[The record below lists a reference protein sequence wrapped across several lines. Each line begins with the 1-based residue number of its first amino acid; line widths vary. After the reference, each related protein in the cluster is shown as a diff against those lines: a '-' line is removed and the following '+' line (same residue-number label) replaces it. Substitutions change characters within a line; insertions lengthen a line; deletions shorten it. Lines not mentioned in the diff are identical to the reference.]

1 VQVRPHDRWH
11 GITFVT
17 RFLPHGRWRWITF
30 VGGFLAGFVVLVL
43 ANSVLGIVH
52 GGSQLEPGD
61 LVILSG
67 TDESGGQRQ
76 HLLEQWNAGHPRNH
90 ARIESLSKVAELQH
104 SGMVGQAQQRDG
116 RIDIYNLDVTWT
128 AEFAAAGYIRPF
140 GPADTDGFLP
150 RVLQTCRF
158 DNQLWALPFNTDA
171 GLLYYR
177 TDIFGPNGD
186 RIPTDQPPSPQ
197 DMRQIVAQPRTS
209 GAPTL
214 KAGYVTQLSPYEG
227 LTVNA
232 LETIGA
238 NGGGDIVSDDGRVV
252 MDPAKVSHAL
262 QPLAQAT
269 ATAPGEIP
277 GLLADSS
284 RYDETQSATEFA
296 SGEVAM
302 MRNWPVWFGRLPD
315 LSRGGGFT
323 IAGHFNVKAPM
334 SSVLGGQNLAVATD
348 TTRPRA
354 AKALIEF
361 LTSPSSERTLFG
373 DGSLPATRTDVYRD
387 PAVQK
392 KQPYAPVL
400 LAALNEARPR
410 PVTTHY
416 PLFSKTFQDL
426 VTSALGNDGRLPAD
440 AGRRLTNALAGRIQ

>member
-1 VQVRPHDRWH
+1 VVQFRPH
-11 GITFVT
+11 GK
-17 RFLPHGRWRWITF
+17 WRWITF
-30 VGGFLAGFVVLVL
+30 VGGFLAGFLVLVL
-43 ANSVLGIVH
+43 ANSVLGIIH
-52 GGSQLEPGD
+52 GAPGPEPGD

-67 TDESGGQRQ
+67 ADASGGQRQ
-76 HLLEQWNAGHPRNH
+76 HLLDKWNAKHPRNH
-90 ARIESLSKVAELQH
+90 ARIEALPDRAELQH

-116 RIDIYNLDVTWT
+116 RVDIYNLDVTWT
-128 AEFAAAGYIRPF
+128 AEFATAGYIQPF
-140 GPADTDGFLP
+140 GSADTDGFLP

-177 TDIFGPNGD
+177 TDIFGPDGD
-186 RIPTDQPPSPQ
+186 RLPTDQPPSPQ
-197 DMRQIVAQPRTS
+197 DMRRILA
-209 GAPTL
+209 APHTKDAPAI
-214 KAGYVTQLSPYEG
+214 KAGYATQLSLYEG

-232 LETIGA
+232 LEAIGA

-269 ATAPGEIP
+269 AAAPGEAP
-277 GLLADSS
+277 GLLAASS
-284 RYDETQSATEFA
+284 GYDEQQSAIEFA

-302 MRNWPVWFGRLPD
+302 MRNWPVWFGQLPD
-315 LSRGGGFT
+315 LSGSGGFK
-323 IAGHFNVKAPM
+323 IAGHFNVKAPTF
-334 SSVLGGQNLAVATD
+334 SVLGGQNLAIAAD
-348 TTRPRA
+348 TTKPNA

-373 DGSLPATRTDVYRD
+373 DGSLPATRADVYRD
-387 PAVQK
+387 QSIQK
-392 KQPYAPVL
+392 KQPYALVL
-400 LAALNEARPR
+400 LATLNDARPR

-416 PLFSKTFQDL
+416 PLFSKTFQEL